1 MSIVLV
7 MLSNQLILCSP
18 LLLLPSI
25 LPSIWVFSN
34 NLALLHLAQ
43 ANSKKRETFL
53 VVLHCPTSKL
63 ALLTRLRVLLFTF
76 QGILEYLFLYYV
88 L

>member
-43 ANSKKRETFL
+43 PNSKKRETFL